1 MDSKTLQSRRTFIAT
16 TGGALAGSLFLHPVA
31 QALSIFDRPGQKM
44 KLALVG
50 TGVRGLAM
58 WGRDVIRAYTNQI
71 EFVGLSD
78 KNEGRLAYGKSYMGV
93 SCPTFLD
100 TDQMLKE
107 TKPDV
112 LIVTT
117 MDSTHHEFI
126 IKGLNAGMNVISEK
140 PMTTDET
147 KMQAILDAE
156 RKSGKKLIV
165 TFNYRYSPH
174 RQKLYEL
181 LRNGE
186 IGEIARGSSLIK
198 P

>member
-31 QALSIFDRPGQKM
+31 QALSIFDKPGQKM

-58 WGRDVIRAYTNQI
+58 WGRDIVRAYSDQI
-71 EFVGLSD
+71 EFVGLAD
-78 KNEGRLAYGKSYMGV
+78 KNEGRLAYGKSYIGV
-93 SCPTFLD
+93 NCPTFLD
-100 TDQMLKE
+100 TDKMLAE

-126 IKGLNAGMNVISEK
+126 VKGLMGGMNVISE
-140 PMTTDET
+140 
-147 KMQAILDAE
+147 
-156 RKSGKKLIV
+156 
-165 TFNYRYSPH
+165 
-174 RQKLYEL
+174 
-181 LRNGE
+181 
-186 IGEIARGSSLIK
+186 
-198 P
+198 